1 VRALHEALS
10 PLDSLTPAGLIRLWA
25 HEGLRLFCDRLVT
38 PAERSWCE
46 ATLDSVAAAHFD
58 IASDAPYDT
67 DSDSPLAR
75 PLLYSAWLSQHYS
88 AVQRGPLRDFVAARL
103 RVFYE
108 EELDVPLVVFDDALD
123 HVLRI
128 DRVLR
133 QPMGHLLLV
142 GESGAGKT
150 VLSKFVAW
158 MNGLAVFQ
166 VKAGRGYTLDQFDA
180 DLRTVMK
187 RVGCGGERIAFIF
200 DESNVLSAAFL
211 ERMNALLASGEVCC
225 TVIDTSLTYSF

>member
-1 VRALHEALS
+1 
-10 PLDSLTPAGLIRLWA
+10 
-25 HEGLRLFCDRLVT
+25 
-38 PAERSWCE
+38 
-46 ATLDSVAAAHFD
+46 
-58 IASDAPYDT
+58 
-67 DSDSPLAR
+67 
-75 PLLYSAWLSQHYS
+75 
-88 AVQRGPLRDFVAARL
+88 VAARL

-211 ERMNALLASGEVCC
+211 ERMNALLASGEVCYTTT
-225 TVIDTSLTYSF
+225 TVPALL